1 MSEDE
6 QWYLFENSLG
16 GLDTFRATGTNNL
29 NAEHE
34 HKIAGFGDVR
44 EEYQV
49 DTERKYVKNTGYLDG
64 YSRRWLL
71 DFFPSRAKY
80 IYEST
85 AIRKI
90 VVTESNAT
98 YVSNELPSSYTF
110 TWQLAEV
117 STYLNLVKTRMISLT
132 T

>member
-34 HKIAGFGDVR
+34 HKIAEFGDVR

-49 DTERKYVKNTGYLDG
+49 DTERKYVKNTGYLDE
-64 YSRRWLL
+64 YFRHWLL
-71 DFFPSRAKY
+71 DFFP
-80 IYEST
+80 
-85 AIRKI
+85 
-90 VVTESNAT
+90 
-98 YVSNELPSSYTF
+98 
-110 TWQLAEV
+110 
-117 STYLNLVKTRMISLT
+117 
-132 T
+132 